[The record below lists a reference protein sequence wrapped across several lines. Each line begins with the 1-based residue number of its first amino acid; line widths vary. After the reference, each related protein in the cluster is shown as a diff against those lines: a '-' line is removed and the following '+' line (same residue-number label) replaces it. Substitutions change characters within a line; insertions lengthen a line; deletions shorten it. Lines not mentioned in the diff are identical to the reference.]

1 MHQQQVSNV
10 VEILDMGEDSDDEEN
25 GATNAK
31 AKSVARSH
39 GKSCVVRTSTRQTIF
54 LPVPGLVDV
63 TTVRVV
69 TAPGGC
75 SAIVLFFAFR
85 DVVAVTHASNVYAM
99 GKGSRARAQREPP
112 KTLQIPLGRSCFF

>member
-1 MHQQQVSNV
+1 MQSSLLHCLPRPVSSNHIHQQQVSNV

-25 GATNAK
+25 EATNAK

-63 TTVRVV
+63 TKVRVAI
-69 TAPGGC
+69 APGGC
-75 SAIVLFFAFR
+75 SAIVLFLP
-85 DVVAVTHASNVYAM
+85 
-99 GKGSRARAQREPP
+99 REM
-112 KTLQIPLGRSCFF
+112 L